1 MVVTSYIVI
10 ILESII
16 NSYILD
22 VMFYNIS
29 IKKLF

>member
-16 NSYILD
+16 NGYILD
-22 VMFYNIS
+22 VMFYNKS